1 MNRFLLGFCLLF
13 PLSVLATK
21 DSTIRYTNAIYEKDF
36 RTVRLVQ
43 ATSGLNIPIMQ
54 LGQTE
59 ALLLEFDQISSERDY
74 YQYTLIHCDARWN
87 PTSLQKSQALEG
99 QGFESIENVNFSNGT
114 LMQYVHYS
122 INVPST
128 NVKPRLSGN
137 YLLVVYRNFDE
148 ADIVFS
154 RRMMVLDG
162 KGRLDMSV
170 IQSSQVDLRPTH
182 QQVNF
187 NFVLTATD
195 YFMPKPYQD
204 LTAVILRNGEWISA
218 NSGLAPQFI
227 NGNSYSYQYQTG
239 NQFEGL
245 NEFRFFDIRS
255 FRLSTAGVKQ
265 RFNAANQKHIVL
277 ITDQTRRFDRHMTWA
292 DYNGRYIVSSRDI
305 PMPAGANLE
314 SDYCFVHFTLKSDEE
329 LKDKEVYVYGE
340 LSDWR
345 MHPDFKMFYN
355 ADAKTYEAVVPLK
368 QAYYNYMYAVYDPKT
383 KTVDI
388 RNFEGSHGVTEN
400 NYLVLMYH
408 RNQTLGYDELIGYG
422 LSNTLTNR

>member
-1 MNRFLLGFCLLF
+1 MNRFLLGLCLLF
-13 PLSVLATK
+13 PLSLLATK
-21 DSTIRYTNAIYEKDF
+21 DSTLRYTNAIYEKDF

-87 PTSLQKSQALEG
+87 PTNLQKSQALEG

-305 PMPAGANLE
+305 PLPAGANLE

>member
-1 MNRFLLGFCLLF
+1 MNRLLF
-13 PLSVLATK
+13 WMIFTLPAALLADK
-21 DSTIRYTNAIYEKDF
+21 DSSLRYTNAIYEKDF

-43 ATSGLNIPIMQ
+43 ASSGLNVPLMQ
-54 LGQTE
+54 LGQTD

-74 YQYTLIHCDARWN
+74 YQYTLIHCDANWS
-87 PTSLQKSQALEG
+87 PTTLQKNQVLEG
-99 QGFESIENVNFSNGT
+99 QGFENIENVNFSNGT

-122 INVPST
+122 MNVPST

-137 YLLVVYRNFDE
+137 YLLLVYRNFNE
-148 ADIVFS
+148 ADIVLS
-154 RRMMVLDG
+154 RRLMVLDA
-162 KGRLDMSV
+162 KGRVDMNV
-170 IQSSQVDLRPTH
+170 IQSSQVELRPTH

-187 NFVLTATD
+187 NFVLTANN

-204 LTAVILRNGEWISA
+204 LKAVILRNAEWMGA
-218 NSGLAPQFI
+218 NTGLAPQFI
-227 NGNSYSYQYQTG
+227 NGNSYNYQYQTG
-239 NQFEGL
+239 NQFEGM
-245 NEFRFFDIRS
+245 NEYRFFDIRS

-277 ITDQTRRFDRHMTWA
+277 ITDQTRRFDRHMSWA

-314 SDYCFVHFTLKSDEE
+314 SDYCFVHFTIKSDEE
-329 LKDKEVYVYGE
+329 VKDKEVYLYGE

-355 ADAKTYEAVVPLK
+355 ADAKAYEAVVPLK
-368 QAYYNYMYAVYDPKT
+368 QAYYNYAYAVYDPKT
-383 KTVDI
+383 GTMDTKY
-388 RNFEGSHGVTEN
+388 FEGSHSETEN
-400 NYLVLMYH
+400 NYTVLMYH

-422 LSNTLTNR
+422 LANTLTNR